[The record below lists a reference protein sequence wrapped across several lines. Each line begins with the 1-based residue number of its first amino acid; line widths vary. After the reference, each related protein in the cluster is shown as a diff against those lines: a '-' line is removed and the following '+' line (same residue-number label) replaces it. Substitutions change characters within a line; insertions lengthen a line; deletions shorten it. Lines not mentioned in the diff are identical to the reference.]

1 MLFKKRTVLASLFLL
16 AAITV
21 LAGCNVEERSAE
33 VNKDDTVKKY
43 DLVWFDYLNSDSN
56 EGAPPVKVAY
66 MDKDKVKTKTFKDYT
81 EDVVDIEEP
90 YIKIKNNEVFIYR
103 PPYLKYVQDP
113 VEGKVKEKQVQQGSG
128 NKWLNT
134 RKL

>member
-1 MLFKKRTVLASLFLL
+1 
-16 AAITV
+16 
-21 LAGCNVEERSAE
+21 
-33 VNKDDTVKKY
+33 
-43 DLVWFDYLNSDSN
+43 
-56 EGAPPVKVAY
+56 

-128 NKWLNT
+128 HK
-134 RKL
+134 

>member
-128 NKWLNT
+128 HK
-134 RKL
+134 